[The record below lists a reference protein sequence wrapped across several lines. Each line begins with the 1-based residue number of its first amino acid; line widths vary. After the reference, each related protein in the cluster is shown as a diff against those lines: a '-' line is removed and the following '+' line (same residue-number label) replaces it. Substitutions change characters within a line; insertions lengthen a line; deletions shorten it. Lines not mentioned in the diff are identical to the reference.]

1 MKYVVGIDEAGRG
14 PLAGPVSVAA
24 VAIPE
29 YLYKKTLLS
38 LRGIK
43 DSKKLSPEKR
53 AEWFH
58 YIRRQRGGTILYSVS
73 LVGNAYI
80 DKRGI
85 VRAVSLGMKRT
96 LEKIEKVTP
105 KRARV
110 LLDGSLFAP
119 PQFKNQQTIIRGDEK
134 RKIIALASIV
144 AKEYRDAHMRRQAK
158 KHPKYGF
165 EVHKGYGTKAHLLS
179 IRKHGVSGIHRKSFL
194 KNLKF

>member
-38 LRGIK
+38 FRGVK

-53 AEWFH
+53 AKWLKH
-58 YIRRQRGGTILYSVS
+58 IRRQKEGAILYSVS
-73 LVGNAYI
+73 LVGSTYI

-85 VRAVSLGMKRT
+85 VQAVFLGMKRT
-96 LEKIEKVTP
+96 LEKIEEVTP
-105 KRARV
+105 GKARV

-119 PQFKNQQTIIRGDEK
+119 PQFKNQRTIIRGDEK
-134 RKIIALASIV
+134 KKIIALASIV
-144 AKEYRDAHMRRQAK
+144 AKEHRDAHMRRQAK
-158 KHPKYGF
+158 KYPEYGF

-179 IRKHGVSGIHRKSFL
+179 IRKHGVSEIHRKSFL